1 MEVWKDIQGFEGRY
15 QVSNLG
21 NVKSLNFNNT
31 GKVRLLNNKN
41 LVKGYPFVT
50 LSKNGKYK
58 NYTIHRLV
66 SLAFIQNP
74 SNKPAVNHINGIKT
88 DNRAVNLEWVTQSEN
103 MQHALNTGLWKP
115 DVSKAKQVSQKN
127 QSIKV
132 MQLDENREV
141 VNVFESI
148 ATAQRETGISHIS
161 CVLLGKR
168 KTAGGYYWER
178 SNKNSPGGI
187 TWIF

>member
-15 QVSNLG
+15 QVSSLG

-31 GKVRLLNNKN
+31 GKVKLLNNEN

-66 SLAFIQNP
+66 ALAFIQNP

-103 MQHALNTGLWKP
+103 MQHALKTGLWEP
-115 DVSKAKQVSQKN
+115 DITKAKKVSQRN
-127 QSIKV
+127 QSISVNQIDSHGKV
-132 MQLDENREV
+132 IGS
-141 VNVFESI
+141 FESI
-148 ATAQRETGISHIS
+148 ASAQRETGIRHIS

-168 KTAGGYYWER
+168 KTAGGYFWER
-178 SNKNSPGGI
+178 KKQ
-187 TWIF
+187 